1 MVGMTPPEQHLSEL
15 LDRWLQSL
23 ELHRRY
29 ARLDDAAYARAQ
41 PWPEHTRPAAWIVE
55 HAYARALE
63 LKAQVEARRAAGD
76 RAFAESLEQAIQLA
90 VLVGLQDIARYIPL
104 AEASREPPGDTV
116 LMPVAVPPP
125 AAAAAPE
132 PPRLVPEVFAPAAP
146 AEPATPGVAAPSP
159 LPPTPGAPA
168 ASEEAAAQVIA
179 DAVRLLKWGREW
191 HELAPAISRMAGRP
205 TIVELRRILRT
216 HKAAIE
222 AAARD

>member
-1 MVGMTPPEQHLSEL
+1 MTPPEQHLNEL

-29 ARLDDAAYARAQ
+29 ARLDDEAYARAQ
-41 PWPEHTRPAAWIVE
+41 PWPPHTRPAAWIVE

-63 LKAQVEARRAAGD
+63 LKSQVEARRAAGD

-104 AEASREPPGDTV
+104 AESSGEPPGDTV
-116 LMPVAVPPP
+116 LMPVAVP
-125 AAAAAPE
+125 AAAAPE
-132 PPRLVPEVFAPAAP
+132 PPRLVPEAVAPAPAAAPGTVP
-146 AEPATPGVAAPSP
+146 APPAPPAPV
-159 LPPTPGAPA
+159 PPSPGAPA

-216 HKAAIE
+216 HKAKIE